1 MLTTQFPPWG
11 PVFPPS
17 NVGIA
22 TGVCSPGSG
31 RVVARKAP
39 SSCLCGHQQ
48 NENQL
53 FRVARHR
60 AGRAHVAG
68 ALHSTADSRQCRVF
82 LTSPRTQVSWD
93 PMVSSSCPQQK
104 DQELAQPL
112 ATAPG
117 SYVTSCLQPSPNA
130 NTPTPIPMPPPGLQH
145 QISFED
151 YRLGQGHSSV
161 SKMLPE
167 STFSKARY
175 GGTPCNSNA
184 GEVKLGGPQNF
195 LSNQPRLL

>member
-93 PMVSSSCPQQK
+93 PMVSSSCPQQEGPRADPAPRNRSRVIC
-104 DQELAQPL
+104 DQL
-112 ATAPG
+112 
-117 SYVTSCLQPSPNA
+117 
-130 NTPTPIPMPPPGLQH
+130 PPA
-145 QISFED
+145 
-151 YRLGQGHSSV
+151 
-161 SKMLPE
+161 
-167 STFSKARY
+167 FSKCKHPNPHSHAAPRS
-175 GGTPCNSNA
+175 PA
-184 GEVKLGGPQNF
+184 PDF
-195 LSNQPRLL
+195 L